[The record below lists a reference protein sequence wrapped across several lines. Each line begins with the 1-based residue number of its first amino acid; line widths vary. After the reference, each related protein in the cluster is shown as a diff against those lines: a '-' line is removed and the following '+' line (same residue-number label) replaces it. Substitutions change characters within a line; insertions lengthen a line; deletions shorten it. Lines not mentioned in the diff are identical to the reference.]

1 MRPAAVMLSLIAALV
16 LLPARLVADYSQTFD
31 LVPVDSSAV
40 VPGDDS
46 LVPDF
51 NDGSYFTF
59 DLMITTQQ
67 SYFLAAE
74 MQATLDG
81 PAEFFQHP
89 IGGEVPP
96 DPNLLADYPAVEF
109 DTFLDAGGRD
119 DPVYVEPP
127 YVEEPQFIH
136 AYWWSAGGA
145 NPPDGTYRIA
155 RLSFRF
161 SEPGTATLHVSG
173 ESWDSPGYHMCPIGP
188 FTIPVEYVPEPS
200 MLALLTLAGLLGP
213 RRGARRL

>member
-1 MRPAAVMLSLIAALV
+1 MRAGGVMSALLLFTMAPATL
-16 LLPARLVADYSQTFD
+16 ADQTFD
-31 LVPVDSSAV
+31 LVSVDNSAV
-40 VPGDDS
+40 LPGEDT

-59 DLMITTQQ
+59 DVMITTQQ

-74 MQATLDG
+74 MQATLEG

-119 DPVYVEPP
+119 DPVYVVPP

-136 AYWWSAGGA
+136 AYWWSAGGP
-145 NPPDGTYRIA
+145 NPPEGTYRIA

-161 SEPGTATLHVSG
+161 TEPATATLHVSG

-200 MLALLTLAGLLGP
+200 MLALLSLAGLLRL
-213 RRGARRL
+213 RRSTRRV